1 MNLTNE
7 IDPNEIDPNEIET
20 NEIINYAGPFKNL
33 GGLINFLKRKSVDI
47 LIFAFFFLNAS
58 K

>member
-1 MNLTNE
+1 MKL
-7 IDPNEIDPNEIET
+7 PNEIDPNE
-20 NEIINYAGPFKNL
+20 NINYAGPFKNL

-47 LIFAFFFLNAS
+47 LIFALFFLNAS